1 MRSLYALVVLGLLA
15 GPASA
20 QQRDTTRRAPRDSA
34 AIADSIARADSIALV
49 RELERIAG
57 ERRPVSPAPAG
68 AVQRQ
73 QSRLLPDISLLGDL
87 IADASPDGST
97 QEDET
102 RFGIRELELGLQ
114 AAVDPYFRAD
124 AFFGISDLEGIAIEE
139 AYLSTLALPHG
150 LQVRAGRVHLPIGKQ
165 NTTHRPELHTIEYP
179 YVIQRFL
186 GPEGG
191 KGTGLW
197 VSKLFAP
204 FGFYQELQLVVMDR
218 FGGETHGPGE
228 EEEEEGGGAELHA
241 EPDEPP
247 NERLSGLGYAA
258 RFRNY
263 WDLSEATNIELSVSG
278 ATGKATQGVF
288 CVPTGG
294 GDEVP
299 CAGLPTGV
307 NARTGVVGT
316 DFTFRW
322 RPLQEGLYRSFI
334 FQAEW
339 MRQLNDDTP
348 PLSDAPAGFELEYEG
363 ATRSFDGLYAFARYQ
378 LSRRSYV
385 GARYDW
391 LEDAELNGTRLTA
404 ASGYLTFFPSE
415 FSKLVAGYERV
426 MPSGGL
432 EATNRLILQAT
443 FALGPH
449 RPHPF

>member
-1 MRSLYALVVLGLLA
+1 MRSLFAFVVLALFA
-15 GPASA
+15 GSASA

-57 ERRPVSPAPAG
+57 ERQPVSPAPGGG
-68 AVQRQ
+68 AQGANV
-73 QSRLLPDISLLGDL
+73 RLLPDISLLGDL
-87 IADASPDGST
+87 IGDLSPDGST
-97 QEDET
+97 QEDGT
-102 RFGIRELELGLQ
+102 RLGVRELELGIQ

-124 AFFGISDLEGIAIEE
+124 AFLGVSDLEGISIEE

-150 LQVRAGRVHLPIGKQ
+150 LQVRAGRFHLPVGKQ

-179 YVIQRFL
+179 WVIQRFL

-191 KGTGLW
+191 KGTGVWL
-197 VSKLFAP
+197 SKLFAP
-204 FGFYQELQLVVMDR
+204 FGFYQELQLVAMDR
-218 FGGETHGPGE
+218 FGGDAPGHGE
-228 EEEEEGGGAELHA
+228 EDGHDAALEI

-247 NERLSGLGYAA
+247 NESLSGLGYAA
-258 RFRNY
+258 RLRNY
-263 WDLSEATNIELSVSG
+263 WDLTQATNIELSASAV
-278 ATGKATQGVF
+278 TGKATQGVF

-294 GDEVP
+294 GDEVA
-299 CAGLPTGV
+299 CNGLPTGV
-307 NARTGVVGT
+307 NVRTGVVGA

-322 RPLQEGLYRSFI
+322 RPLQQGLYRSFI

-348 PLSDAPAGFELEYEG
+348 PLFDAPAGFDLAYEG
-363 ATRSFDGLYAFARYQ
+363 ATRDFDGLYLFSRYQ
-378 LSRRSYV
+378 LSRRTYL
-385 GARYDW
+385 GGRYDW
-391 LEDAELNGTRLTA
+391 LEDPELDGTRLTA

-415 FSKLVAGYERV
+415 FSKLVAGFERV

-432 EATNRLILQAT
+432 DATNRFIVQAT

>member
-1 MRSLYALVVLGLLA
+1 MRPFYAIVVLALVA
-15 GPASA
+15 GTASA

-34 AIADSIARADSIALV
+34 AIADSIARADSIMLV

-57 ERRPVSPAPAG
+57 ERRVVSPAPG
-68 AVQRQ
+68 GGVQTAS
-73 QSRLLPDISLLGDL
+73 SRLLPDISLLGDL

-97 QEDET
+97 QEDGT
-102 RFGIRELELGLQ
+102 RLGVRELELGIQ

-124 AFFGISDLEGIAIEE
+124 AFLGLSDLEGIAIEE

-150 LQVRAGRVHLPIGKQ
+150 LQVRAGRFHLPVGKQ

-179 YVIQRFL
+179 HVIQRFL

-191 KGTGLW
+191 KGTGVW

-204 FGFYQELQLVVMDR
+204 LGFYQELQLVAMDR
-218 FGGETHGPGE
+218 FGGDAHGHGE
-228 EEEEEGGGAELHA
+228 EEDEHDEELEIV
-241 EPDEPP
+241 PDEPP
-247 NERLSGLGYAA
+247 NQSLSGLGYAA
-258 RFRNY
+258 RLRNY
-263 WDLSEATNIELSVSG
+263 WDLSEAANIELSASA

-288 CVPTGG
+288 CIPDGG
-294 GDEVP
+294 GDEGP
-299 CAGLPTGV
+299 CDDRPTGV
-307 NARTGVVGT
+307 NVRSGVIGA

-322 RPLQEGLYRSFI
+322 RPLQQGLYRSFI

-339 MRQLNDDTP
+339 LRQVNDETP
-348 PLSDAPAGFELEYEG
+348 PLFDAPAGFELEYEG
-363 ATRSFDGLYAFARYQ
+363 PTRSYDGLYAFARYQ
-378 LSRRSYV
+378 LSRRTYL
-385 GARYDW
+385 GTRYDW
-391 LEDAELNGTRLTA
+391 VDDPELDGLRVTA

-432 EATNRLILQAT
+432 DATNRLIVQAT

>member
-1 MRSLYALVVLGLLA
+1 MRFIVSLIILGTA
-15 GPASA
+15 TEATEA

-34 AIADSIARADSIALV
+34 AVADSIARADSILLV

-57 ERRPVSPAPAG
+57 ERRTLPPEGAG
-68 AVQRQ
+68 AQRTA
-73 QSRLLPDISLLGDL
+73 SRLLPDISLLGDL
-87 IADASPDGST
+87 SADFSPDGST
-97 QEDET
+97 QEDGS
-102 RFGIRELELGLQ
+102 RLGIRELELGIQ

-124 AFFGISDLEGIAIEE
+124 AFLGISDLEGIAIEE

-150 LQVRAGRVHLPIGKQ
+150 LQVRAGRWHLPVGKQ

-179 YVIQRFL
+179 HVIQRFL

-204 FGFYQELQLVVMDR
+204 FGFYQELQVIAVDR
-218 FGGETHGPGE
+218 FGGAAHGHGE
-228 EEEEEGGGAELHA
+228 EEEEDGHDDELPI
-241 EPDEPP
+241 EPDEPV
-247 NERLSGLGYAA
+247 NESLSGLGYGA
-258 RFRNY
+258 RLRNY
-263 WDLSEATNIELSVSG
+263 WDLSQATNIELSASAV
-278 ATGKATQGVF
+278 TGKATQGVF
-288 CVPTGG
+288 CVPSAGG
-294 GDEVP
+294 EEVP
-299 CAGLPTGV
+299 CDGLPTGV
-307 NARTGVVGT
+307 NVRTGIVGA

-322 RPLQEGLYRSFI
+322 RPLQQGLYRSFI
-334 FQAEW
+334 FQTEW

-348 PLSDAPAGFELEYEG
+348 ELFDAPAGFDLEYEG
-363 ATRSFDGLYAFARYQ
+363 PTRSFDGIYAFARYQ
-378 LSRRSYV
+378 LSRRTYV

-391 LEDAELNGTRLTA
+391 LEDPDLDGSRVTA

-432 EATNRLILQAT
+432 EATNRFLVQAT

>member
-1 MRSLYALVVLGLLA
+1 M
-15 GPASA
+15 
-20 QQRDTTRRAPRDSA
+20 PRDSA

-68 AVQRQ
+68 GVQGAT
-73 QSRLLPDISLLGDL
+73 SRLLPDISLLGDL
-87 IADASPDGST
+87 IADGSPDGST
-97 QEDET
+97 QEDQT
-102 RFGIRELELGLQ
+102 RFGIRELELGIQ
-114 AAVDPYFRAD
+114 AAIDPYLRAD
-124 AFFGISDLEGIAIEE
+124 AFLGLSDLEGIAIEE

-150 LQVRAGRVHLPIGKQ
+150 LQLRGGRFHLPVGKQ

-204 FGFYQELQLVVMDR
+204 FGFYQELQLVAMDR
-218 FGGETHGPGE
+218 FGGDAHGHGE
-228 EEEEEGGGAELHA
+228 EEEEHDEEL
-241 EPDEPP
+241 EIVPDEPP
-247 NERLSGLGYAA
+247 NHSLSGLGYVA

-263 WDLSEATNIELSVSG
+263 WDLSQATNVELSASA

-294 GDEVP
+294 GDEGP
-299 CAGLPTGV
+299 CDDRPTGV
-307 NARTGVVGT
+307 NVRSGVVGADLT
-316 DFTFRW
+316 YRW
-322 RPLQEGLYRSFI
+322 RPLQQGLYRSFI
-334 FQAEW
+334 FQVEW

-348 PLSDAPAGFELEYEG
+348 SLFDAPAGFELEYEG
-363 ATRSFDGLYAFARYQ
+363 PTRSYDGVYAFARYQ
-378 LSRRSYV
+378 LSRRTYI
-385 GARYDW
+385 GGRYDW
-391 LEDAELNGTRLTA
+391 LEDPELDGARLTA
-404 ASGYLTFFPSE
+404 ASGYLTMFPSE
-415 FSKLVAGYERV
+415 FSKIVAGYERV

>member
-1 MRSLYALVVLGLLA
+1 MRPLYVLVALAVATGQA
-15 GPASA
+15 TA

-34 AIADSIARADSIALV
+34 AVADSIARADSIALV

-57 ERRPVSPAPAG
+57 EPRAVSPAPG
-68 AVQRQ
+68 GGVQGPA
-73 QSRLLPDISLLGDL
+73 SRLLPDISLLGDL

-97 QEDET
+97 QEDQT
-102 RFGIRELELGLQ
+102 RFGIRELELGIQ
-114 AAVDPYFRAD
+114 AAVDPFFRAD
-124 AFFGISDLEGIAIEE
+124 AFLGLSDLEGIAIEE

-150 LQVRAGRVHLPIGKQ
+150 LQLKAGRFHVPIGKQ

-186 GPEGG
+186 GEEGA

-204 FGFYQELQLVVMDR
+204 FGFYQELQLVATDR
-218 FGGETHGPGE
+218 FGGDAHGHGE
-228 EEEEEGGGAELHA
+228 EEGHDEELEA
-241 EPDEPP
+241 EPDEPA
-247 NERLSGLGYAA
+247 NGSLSGLGYMA

-263 WDLSEATNIELSVSG
+263 WDLSQSTNIEFSVSA
-278 ATGKATQGVF
+278 ATGKSPQGVF
-288 CVPTGG
+288 CVPAGG
-294 GDEVP
+294 GAEVP
-299 CAGLPTGV
+299 CDGQPTAV
-307 NARTGVVGT
+307 NVRTGVAGA

-322 RPLQEGLYRSFI
+322 RPLQQGLYKSFI

-348 PLSDAPAGFELEYEG
+348 PLFEAPTGFDLVYEG
-363 ATRSFDGLYAFARYQ
+363 PTRDNDGLYAFARYQ
-378 LSRRSYV
+378 LSRRTYLA
-385 GARYDW
+385 GRYDW
-391 LEDAELNGTRLTA
+391 VEDPELDGARLTA

-426 MPSGGL
+426 MPSGL
-432 EATNRLILQAT
+432 EAVDRLILQAT

>member
-1 MRSLYALVVLGLLA
+1 M
-15 GPASA
+15 
-20 QQRDTTRRAPRDSA
+20 
-34 AIADSIARADSIALV
+34 
-49 RELERIAG
+49 
-57 ERRPVSPAPAG
+57 
-68 AVQRQ
+68 
-73 QSRLLPDISLLGDL
+73 

-97 QEDET
+97 QEDQT
-102 RFGIRELELGLQ
+102 RFGIRELELALQ

-124 AFFGISDLEGIAIEE
+124 AFLGLSDLEGIAIEE
-139 AYLSTLALPHG
+139 AYLSTLALPYG
-150 LQVRAGRVHLPIGKQ
+150 LQIRGGRFHLPLGKQ

-204 FGFYQELQLVVMDR
+204 FGFYQELQLVAMDR
-218 FGGETHGPGE
+218 FGGDAHGHE
-228 EEEEEGGGAELHA
+228 EEEHDEELEVV
-241 EPDEPP
+241 PDEPP
-247 NERLSGLGYAA
+247 NKSLSGLGYAA

-263 WDLSEATNIELSVSG
+263 WDLSEATNIELSASA

-288 CVPTGG
+288 CIPSGG
-294 GDEVP
+294 GEEGP
-299 CAGLPTGV
+299 CDDSPTGV
-307 NARTGVVGT
+307 NVRTGMLGA
-316 DFTFRW
+316 DFTYRW
-322 RPLQEGLYRSFI
+322 RPLQQGLYRSFI

-348 PLSDAPAGFELEYEG
+348 SLIDAPAGFDLEYEG
-363 ATRSFDGLYAFARYQ
+363 PTRSYDGAYAFARYQ
-378 LSRRSYV
+378 LSRRTYI
-385 GARYDW
+385 GGRYDW
-391 LEDAELNGTRLTA
+391 LEDPEVDGARLTA

-415 FSKLVAGYERV
+415 FSKIVAGYERV

-432 EATNRLILQAT
+432 DATNRLILQAT